1 MKLIYLGAD
10 VPSNRVIL
18 ETMGIKHVG
27 VSFWRL
33 TKRGLP
39 KSKRYL
45 LENYFPSYMSIHVH
59 PGIPENTVL
68 SAAEMQEFAE
78 AYEDFLAH
86 NMDRI
91 TSFTEITHPQIDK
104 LNLQLQRQAAW
115 SEEEK
120 FWVTIRSDSSYA
132 EITDLCQQYKNVAI
146 PYDLIESDVSL
157 AAKTRSLSNQYG
169 TVFHAL
175 ACAKPDNLRQ
185 IKVES
190 ATTQS
195 WLSPMMRGETIVWD
209 GNKLVRYPKKM
220 KDQARPRYKAVY
232 QKAGLDFD
240 KIVQDDPV
248 EVAKLAL
255 WSYDQFEERFNMVN
269 NPFLSPEDDDD
280 EFISENTR
288 QSIQRGLDDVSAG
301 RVHEFDIDELY
312 YNSDEMHDDDNAES
326 TLAVHD
332 KRGGQMR
339 KLEHRDST
347 EMTTLPV
354 FATEVKTIVEQ
365 DENGY
370 DIIKDVPLMRSSST
384 SLRMCDTCFVA
395 SNCPAFKP
403 QNNCAFNLPVEV
415 KTKDQL
421 VALLNAI
428 IEMQA
433 QRVAFA
439 RFSEEL
445 NGGYPDPNTG
455 QEMDRLL
462 KLVKN
467 AKDLQDN
474 SSFIKMTVEAKNGG
488 GVLSQ
493 IFGERARDLS
503 QLPNNGLSE
512 DDTTQ
517 VIRRAIED

>member
-1 MKLIYLGAD
+1 MHLIYLGAD

-18 ETMGIKHVG
+18 ETMGIKRVG

-33 TKRGLP
+33 TRRGLP

-45 LENYFPSYMSIHVH
+45 LENYFQPYMEIHVH
-59 PGIPENTVL
+59 SGIPEATVL
-68 SAAEMQEFAE
+68 TAAELEEFAG

-91 TSFTEITHPQIDK
+91 ASFTEITHPQVDK

-115 SEEEK
+115 SEEDK

-157 AAKTRSLSNQYG
+157 AAKTRSLTNQYG
-169 TVFHAL
+169 TTFHAL

-185 IKVES
+185 IQVAS

-220 KDQARPRYKAVY
+220 KEQARPRYKAVY
-232 QKAGLDFD
+232 EKAGLDFD
-240 KIVQDDPV
+240 KIIEDDPI

-269 NPFLSPEDDDD
+269 NPFSSPEDDYNQ
-280 EFISENTR
+280 E
-288 QSIQRGLDDVSAG
+288 
-301 RVHEFDIDELY
+301 DELY
-312 YNSDEMHDDDNAES
+312 YNSDLLHTTGNAE
-326 TLAVHD
+326 TTPVVHD

-339 KLEHRDST
+339 KLEHRDSA
-347 EMTTLPV
+347 EMATLPV
-354 FATEVKTIVEQ
+354 FGTEYKTIVEQ
-365 DENGY
+365 DENGF
-370 DIIKDVPLMRSSST
+370 DVIKDVPLMRSNAT

-403 QNNCAFNLPVEV
+403 ANTCAFNLPVEV
-415 KTKDQL
+415 KTKEQL
-421 VALLNAI
+421 VSLLNAI

-467 AKDLQDN
+467 AKDLQDT

-512 DDTTQ
+512 NDTTE

>member
-1 MKLIYLGAD
+1 
-10 VPSNRVIL
+10 
-18 ETMGIKHVG
+18 MGIKRVG

-33 TKRGLP
+33 TRRGLP

-45 LENYFPSYMSIHVH
+45 LENYFQPYMEIHVH
-59 PGIPENTVL
+59 PGIPEATVL
-68 SAAEMQEFAE
+68 TAAELEEFAE

-91 TSFTEITHPQIDK
+91 ASFTEITHPQVDK
-104 LNLQLQRQAAW
+104 LNIQLQRQAAW
-115 SEEEK
+115 SEEDK

-132 EITDLCQQYKNVAI
+132 EILDLCQQYKNVAI

-157 AAKTRSLSNQYG
+157 AAKTRSLTNQYG
-169 TVFHAL
+169 TTFHAL

-185 IKVES
+185 IQVAS

-220 KDQARPRYKAVY
+220 KEQARPRYKAVY
-232 QKAGLDFD
+232 EKAGLDFD
-240 KIVQDDPV
+240 KIIEDDPI

-269 NPFLSPEDDDD
+269 NPFSSPEDDYNQ
-280 EFISENTR
+280 E
-288 QSIQRGLDDVSAG
+288 
-301 RVHEFDIDELY
+301 DELY
-312 YNSDEMHDDDNAES
+312 YNSDLLHTTGNAE
-326 TLAVHD
+326 TTPVVHD

-347 EMTTLPV
+347 EMATLPV
-354 FATEVKTIVEQ
+354 FGTEYKTIVEQ
-365 DENGY
+365 DENGF
-370 DIIKDVPLMRSSST
+370 DIIKDVPLMRSNAT

-403 QNNCAFNLPVEV
+403 ANTCAFNLPVEV
-415 KTKDQL
+415 KTKEQL
-421 VALLNAI
+421 VSLLNAI

-467 AKDLQDN
+467 AKDLQDT

-512 DDTTQ
+512 NDTTE

>member
-1 MKLIYLGAD
+1 MHLIYLGAD

-18 ETMGIKHVG
+18 ETMGIKRVG

-33 TKRGLP
+33 TRRGLP

-45 LENYFPSYMSIHVH
+45 LENYFQPYMEIHVH
-59 PGIPENTVL
+59 PGIPEATVL
-68 SAAEMQEFAE
+68 TAAELEEFAE

-91 TSFTEITHPQIDK
+91 ASFTEITHPQVDK

-115 SEEEK
+115 SEEDK

-132 EITDLCQQYKNVAI
+132 EILDLCQQYKNVAI

-157 AAKTRSLSNQYG
+157 AAKTRSLTNQYG

-185 IKVES
+185 IQVES

-232 QKAGLDFD
+232 EKAGLDFD
-240 KIVQDDPV
+240 KIIQDDPV

-269 NPFLSPEDDDD
+269 NPFLSPEDDYNQ
-280 EFISENTR
+280 E
-288 QSIQRGLDDVSAG
+288 
-301 RVHEFDIDELY
+301 DELY
-312 YNSDEMHDDDNAES
+312 YNSDLLHTTENAET

-332 KRGGQMR
+332 KRGGQVR

-347 EMTTLPV
+347 EMATLPV
-354 FATEVKTIVEQ
+354 FGTEYKTIVEQ
-365 DENGY
+365 DENGF
-370 DIIKDVPLMRSSST
+370 DVIKDVPLMRSNAT

-403 QNNCAFNLPVEV
+403 ANTCAFNLPVEV
-415 KTKDQL
+415 KTKEQL
-421 VALLNAI
+421 VSLLNAI

-433 QRVAFA
+433 QRVAFS
-439 RFSEEL
+439 RFAGEL

-467 AKDLQDN
+467 AKDLQDT

>member
-1 MKLIYLGAD
+1 MHLIYLGAD

-18 ETMGIKHVG
+18 ETMGIKRVG

-33 TKRGLP
+33 TRRGLP

-45 LENYFPSYMSIHVH
+45 LENYFQPYMEIHVH
-59 PGIPENTVL
+59 PGIPEATVL
-68 SAAEMQEFAE
+68 TAAELEEFAE

-91 TSFTEITHPQIDK
+91 ASFTEITHPQIDK

-115 SEEEK
+115 SEEDK

-132 EITDLCQQYKNVAI
+132 EIVDLCQQYKNVAI

-157 AAKTRSLSNQYG
+157 AAKTRSLTNQYG
-169 TVFHAL
+169 TTFHAL

-185 IKVES
+185 IQVAS

-220 KDQARPRYKAVY
+220 KEQARPRYKAVY
-232 QKAGLDFD
+232 EKAGLDFD
-240 KIVQDDPV
+240 KIIEDDPV

-269 NPFLSPEDDDD
+269 NPFSSPEDDYNQ
-280 EFISENTR
+280 E
-288 QSIQRGLDDVSAG
+288 
-301 RVHEFDIDELY
+301 DELY
-312 YNSDEMHDDDNAES
+312 YNSDLLHTTGNTE
-326 TLAVHD
+326 TTPVVHD

-339 KLEHRDST
+339 KLEHRDSA

-354 FATEVKTIVEQ
+354 FGTEIKTVVEQ

-370 DIIKDVPLMRSSST
+370 DIIKDVPLMRSSSA

-403 QNNCAFNLPVEV
+403 ANTCAFNLPVEV
-415 KTKDQL
+415 KTKEQL

-467 AKDLQDN
+467 AKDLQDT

>member
-1 MKLIYLGAD
+1 
-10 VPSNRVIL
+10 V
-18 ETMGIKHVG
+18 
-27 VSFWRL
+27 
-33 TKRGLP
+33 
-39 KSKRYL
+39 
-45 LENYFPSYMSIHVH
+45 
-59 PGIPENTVL
+59 
-68 SAAEMQEFAE
+68 
-78 AYEDFLAH
+78 YE
-86 NMDRI
+86 
-91 TSFTEITHPQIDK
+91 
-104 LNLQLQRQAAW
+104 
-115 SEEEK
+115 
-120 FWVTIRSDSSYA
+120 
-132 EITDLCQQYKNVAI
+132 
-146 PYDLIESDVSL
+146 
-157 AAKTRSLSNQYG
+157 
-169 TVFHAL
+169 
-175 ACAKPDNLRQ
+175 
-185 IKVES
+185 
-190 ATTQS
+190 
-195 WLSPMMRGETIVWD
+195 
-209 GNKLVRYPKKM
+209 
-220 KDQARPRYKAVY
+220 
-232 QKAGLDFD
+232 KAGLDFD
-240 KIVQDDPV
+240 KIIEDDPV

-269 NPFLSPEDDDD
+269 NPFSSPENDYDQ
-280 EFISENTR
+280 E
-288 QSIQRGLDDVSAG
+288 
-301 RVHEFDIDELY
+301 DELY
-312 YNSDEMHDDDNAES
+312 YNSDLLHTTGNAE
-326 TLAVHD
+326 TTPVVHD

-347 EMTTLPV
+347 EMATLPV
-354 FATEVKTIVEQ
+354 FGTEYKTIVEQ
-365 DENGY
+365 DENGF
-370 DIIKDVPLMRSSST
+370 DVIKDVPLMRSNAT

-403 QNNCAFNLPVEV
+403 ANTCAFNLPVEV
-415 KTKDQL
+415 KTKEQL
-421 VALLNAI
+421 VSLLNAI

-467 AKDLQDN
+467 AKDLQDT

>member
-1 MKLIYLGAD
+1 M
-10 VPSNRVIL
+10 
-18 ETMGIKHVG
+18 E
-27 VSFWRL
+27 
-33 TKRGLP
+33 
-39 KSKRYL
+39 
-45 LENYFPSYMSIHVH
+45 IHVH
-59 PGIPENTVL
+59 PGIPEATVL
-68 SAAEMQEFAE
+68 TAAELEEFSE

-91 TSFTEITHPQIDK
+91 ASFTEITHPQVDK

-115 SEEEK
+115 SEEDK

-132 EITDLCQQYKNVAI
+132 EIVDLCQQYKNVAI

-157 AAKTRSLSNQYG
+157 AAKTRSLTNQYG

-185 IKVES
+185 INVES

-220 KDQARPRYKAVY
+220 KEQARPRYKAVY
-232 QKAGLDFD
+232 EKAGLDFD
-240 KIVQDDPV
+240 KIVEDDPV

-269 NPFLSPEDDDD
+269 NPFLSPEDDYNQ
-280 EFISENTR
+280 E
-288 QSIQRGLDDVSAG
+288 
-301 RVHEFDIDELY
+301 DELY
-312 YNSDEMHDDDNAES
+312 YNSDLIHTGGNAE
-326 TLAVHD
+326 TTPAVHD
-332 KRGGQMR
+332 KRGGSMR
-339 KLEHRDST
+339 KLEHRDSA

-354 FATEVKTIVEQ
+354 FNTEIKTIVEK
-365 DENGY
+365 DEQGF
-370 DIIKDVPLMRSSST
+370 DVIKDVPLMRSSST
-384 SLRMCDTCFVA
+384 SLRVCDTCFVA

-403 QNNCAFNLPVEV
+403 SNTCAFSLPVEV
-415 KTKDQL
+415 KTKEQL
-421 VALLNAI
+421 VAMLNSI

-493 IFGERARDLS
+493 IFGEKARDLS

>member
-1 MKLIYLGAD
+1 MK
-10 VPSNRVIL
+10 
-18 ETMGIKHVG
+18 E
-27 VSFWRL
+27 
-33 TKRGLP
+33 
-39 KSKRYL
+39 
-45 LENYFPSYMSIHVH
+45 
-59 PGIPENTVL
+59 
-68 SAAEMQEFAE
+68 
-78 AYEDFLAH
+78 
-86 NMDRI
+86 
-91 TSFTEITHPQIDK
+91 
-104 LNLQLQRQAAW
+104 
-115 SEEEK
+115 
-120 FWVTIRSDSSYA
+120 
-132 EITDLCQQYKNVAI
+132 
-146 PYDLIESDVSL
+146 
-157 AAKTRSLSNQYG
+157 
-169 TVFHAL
+169 
-175 ACAKPDNLRQ
+175 
-185 IKVES
+185 
-190 ATTQS
+190 
-195 WLSPMMRGETIVWD
+195 
-209 GNKLVRYPKKM
+209 
-220 KDQARPRYKAVY
+220 QARPRYKAVY
-232 QKAGLDFD
+232 EKAGLDFD
-240 KIVQDDPV
+240 KIIEDDPV

-269 NPFLSPEDDDD
+269 NPFSSPEDDYNQ
-280 EFISENTR
+280 E
-288 QSIQRGLDDVSAG
+288 
-301 RVHEFDIDELY
+301 DELY
-312 YNSDEMHDDDNAES
+312 YNSDLLHTTGNTE
-326 TLAVHD
+326 TTPVVHD

-339 KLEHRDST
+339 KLEHRDSS

-354 FATEVKTIVEQ
+354 FGTEIKTVVEQ

-370 DIIKDVPLMRSSST
+370 DIIKDVPLMRSSSA

-403 QNNCAFNLPVEV
+403 ANTCAFNLPVEV
-415 KTKDQL
+415 KTKEQL

-467 AKDLQDN
+467 AKDLQDT

>member
-1 MKLIYLGAD
+1 VRLIYLGAD
-10 VPSNRVIL
+10 VPSNRVIM
-18 ETMGIKHVG
+18 ETMGVKHVG

-39 KSKRYL
+39 KNKRYM
-45 LENYFPSYMSIHVH
+45 LENYFPSYMSIHIH
-59 PGIPENTVL
+59 PGIPDGTFLTEV
-68 SAAEMQEFAE
+68 EMEEFAV

-91 TSFTEITHPQIDK
+91 ASFTEITHPMIAK
-104 LNLQLQRQAAW
+104 RALYTQREAAW

-120 FWVTIRSDSSYA
+120 FWATIRDDSSYS
-132 EITDLCQQYKNVAI
+132 EIVDLCQQYTNVAI

-157 AAKTRSLSNQYG
+157 SAKTRSLSNQYG
-169 TVFHAL
+169 TTFHAL

-185 IKVES
+185 IKVAS

-220 KDQARPRYKAVY
+220 KEQARPRYKAVY
-232 QKAGLDFD
+232 EKAGLDFD

-269 NPFLSPEDDDD
+269 NPFMSEQDDDDD
-280 EFISENTR
+280 EFTSEIKDFITGKTPELDIS
-288 QSIQRGLDDVSAG
+288 Q
-301 RVHEFDIDELY
+301 LY
-312 YNSDEMHDDDNAES
+312 YNSAEMHSAGNAE
-326 TLAVHD
+326 TTPVVHD
-332 KRGGQMR
+332 KRGGNMR
-339 KLEHRDST
+339 KLEHRDSN
-347 EMTTLPV
+347 EMVTLPV
-354 FATEVKTIVEQ
+354 FATEIKTIVEQ
-365 DENGY
+365 DESGY
-370 DIIKDVPLMRSSST
+370 DVIKDVPLMRSNAT

-467 AKDLQDN
+467 AKDLQDT

-493 IFGERARDLS
+493 IFGEKARDLT

-512 DDTTQ
+512 DDTTN
-517 VIRRAIED
+517 VIRRSIED